1 MLIVTASYD
10 EAPSY
15 VLPRIQERG
24 WQAFRLDTDRFPP
37 EVRLSLSEDG
47 TFVLADRGQTL
58 SSGAI
63 RSVWYRRHVQ
73 PEFAPGI
80 EPRFVEFGTREA
92 RAHLTGAL
100 LGLREVKWMS
110 HPAALWAAEKKPYQ
124 MGVARSLGFTL
135 PITRVTNDPYVAQ
148 ELAATRTLIA
158 KAVSSG
164 YINAE
169 SGYDAIFTSAVRDSD
184 LQELDGLSLAPVTF
198 QEWIPKRSD
207 IRVTVVGHHVFATE
221 ILSQGR
227 ESSRIDWRAT
237 DTADLPHR
245 RFDLPASEAQRCID
259 LVSKLGLTF
268 GAIDFVLDD
277 RAALKFLEVNPNGEW
292 MWIEDLV
299 GYPVSDS
306 IADFLTG

>member
-1 MLIVTASYD
+1 MVSASYD

-24 WQAFRLDTDRFPP
+24 WRAFRLDTDRFPTD
-37 EVRLSLSEDG
+37 VRLSLCEDG
-47 TFVLADRGQTL
+47 TFELTDRGRFL
-58 SSGAI
+58 SSRAI

-73 PEFAPGI
+73 PEFPPGT
-80 EPRFVEFGTREA
+80 EPRFTEFGTREA

-100 LGLREVKWMS
+100 LGLGDVKWMS

-124 MGVARSLGFTL
+124 MHVADSLGFTL
-135 PITRVTNDPYVAQ
+135 PVTRVTNDPEVAQ
-148 ELAATRTLIA
+148 ELGAARTLVA

-164 YINAE
+164 YITSG

-184 LQELDGLSLAPVTF
+184 LQDLEGLSLAPVTF
-198 QEWIPKRSD
+198 QEWIRKRSD
-207 IRVTVVGHHVFATE
+207 IRVTVVGDDVFATE

-245 RFDLPASEAQRCID
+245 RFELPPPEAQRCAD
-259 LVSKLGLTF
+259 LVSRLGLTF
-268 GAIDFVLDD
+268 GAIDLVLDED
-277 RAALKFLEVNPNGEW
+277 GALKFLEVNPNGEW

-306 IADFLTG
+306 IAGFLTA